1 MRLLACD
8 KLLAG
13 KAFYCV
19 GYRMRPAV
27 KEIVGHDV
35 PGSQSV
41 LGKWGSLGVGT
52 VSCMMVV
59 NRGRS
64 LSR

>member
-13 KAFYCV
+13 KAFYW
-19 GYRMRPAV
+19 MRPAV